1 MELEPDGTEAED
13 SDPAED
19 GGDEEDDGIS
29 EPALGSIED
38 HPNGYLDASDWNG
51 RGRCQENWASGN
63 RDDLEGDEHDGA
75 EPEEDSEPSLGA
87 FEGMTII
94 PSLGPPTRCRAI
106 STTNSILRKPGS
118 ATLRDCSSKLV
129 RRTGSKGRWLDE
141 NASRTNQR
149 SQTHPRS
156 DGGRLHRGL

>member
-51 RGRCQENWASGN
+51 QGRSQANWASGN

-75 EPEEDSEPSLGA
+75 EPGEDGEPSLGA
-87 FEGMTII
+87 FEGHDDQTVSWTTDALQSYLDKELD
-94 PSLGPPTRCRAI
+94 PSDSGIGDHDGLLEQVGWE
-106 STTNSILRKPGS
+106 
-118 ATLRDCSSKLV
+118 D
-129 RRTGSKGRWLDE
+129 
-141 NASRTNQR
+141 NQF
-149 SQTHPRS
+149 TVMA
-156 DGGRLHRGL
+156 